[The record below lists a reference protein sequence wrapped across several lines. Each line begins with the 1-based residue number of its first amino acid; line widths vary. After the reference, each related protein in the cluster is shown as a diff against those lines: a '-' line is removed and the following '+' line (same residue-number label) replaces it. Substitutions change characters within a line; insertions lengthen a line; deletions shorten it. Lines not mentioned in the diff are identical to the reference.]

1 LRAAV
6 RGAYS
11 HAVDP
16 ELRDALDGL
25 RADIIAIRRDMAT
38 KADLGALD
46 ARIDAMAADM
56 RHQFE
61 VTAEGLRHQ
70 MQVMAEGIVM
80 NAEALSRFHPE
91 FTAEIHELRRGR

>member
-1 LRAAV
+1 
-6 RGAYS
+6 
-11 HAVDP
+11 
-16 ELRDALDGL
+16 
-25 RADIIAIRRDMAT
+25 MAT
-38 KADLGALD
+38 KQDLAALD
-46 ARIDAMAADM
+46 VKIDRVAADM

-80 NAEALSRFHPE
+80 NAEALTRFHAE